1 MRLGIF
7 SEAGAMASTTYSK
20 AKGRAWE
27 AALCEYLERNGFPYA
42 ERRRLNG
49 IQDRGDIA
57 GFPGLVIEAKHE
69 KSYKLPEWV
78 REAERERDNDKAEMG
93 VVWARQNG
101 HPDPGE
107 GFVIMS
113 GAQFLAMLKG
123 WYSAI

>member
-1 MRLGIF
+1 M
-7 SEAGAMASTTYSK
+7 SSTAYSK
-20 AKGRAWE
+20 AKGRQWE
-27 AALCEYLERNGFPYA
+27 AALCQYLINEGFPNV

-49 IQDRGDIA
+49 VMDRGDIA

-78 REAERERDNDKAEMG
+78 REAEQERDNDGAEIG

-101 HPDPGE
+101 KPDPGD

-113 GAQFLAMLKG
+113 GRQFLELLRE
-123 WYSAI
+123 WYGNE